1 MEHIRCTSFVLF
13 TTVLALVI
21 QLLIINP
28 ALAQDTN
35 TTSDQNRNNTRL
47 IVDLKNHTISVVDTT
62 TNETLSVKKYT
73 PKAPVNTTTDQNII
87 TDAENATT
95 NGNLIPENTT
105 INETLTTNN
114 TGNAMTNE
122 NLTAKFNALQGK

>member
-1 MEHIRCTSFVLF
+1 MKHIRCTTFVPL
-13 TTVLALVI
+13 TIVLAVVI

-35 TTSDQNRNNTRL
+35 TTSDQNRNNTKL

-62 TNETLSVKKYT
+62 TNETLSIKKFM
-73 PKAPVNTTTDQNII
+73 PKAPVNTTTDESTI

-95 NGNLIPENTT
+95 N
-105 INETLTTNN
+105 
-114 TGNAMTNE
+114 A